1 MEALGR
7 ELLGSK
13 WVLSWG
19 MLFWGRVMCTE
30 LLPGSD

>member
-13 WVLSWG
+13 WALPGRV
-19 MLFWGRVMCTE
+19 LFWGRVMCAE